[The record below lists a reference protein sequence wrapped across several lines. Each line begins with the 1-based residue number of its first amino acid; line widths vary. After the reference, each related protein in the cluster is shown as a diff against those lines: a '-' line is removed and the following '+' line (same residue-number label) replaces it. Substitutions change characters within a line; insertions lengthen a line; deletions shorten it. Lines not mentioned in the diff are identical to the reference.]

1 MAVKDINDKGGVNGH
16 PLEMLVLDTQAKPE
30 IAINAANKLIEVDKV
45 PLIITAWSSVVK
57 AVAPIGNRTKT
68 LELNMGANSPDI
80 ANLGDYVYTVFP
92 LAEVDVTALAKYTT
106 EKLGKKRAAVLY
118 INNDTGIGGAKIYR
132 DVFTAAGGEVVA
144 FEGYDPKA
152 TDFTGVLLKARVGN
166 PDVVHIHG
174 LSELPQVIAQM
185 RQLGMQQQITSYSAG
200 YNPKLL
206 SQLGPAAEG
215 LIVTSLAPT
224 SAANP
229 NVAKLLELWKQ
240 VGRFPERAAVS
251 AVCVGFHHRRGADL
265 RLGGQERPAADRREL
280 PQGAAGDPRI
290 RPADDRQAGHQ
301 GRPSDRQA
309 GLSVCGEG
317 QQVRPATITVAWAMT
332 DPVILLQILWTGI
345 AMSSYFVLFTVAFAL
360 TLKVEKLWNFA
371 QAGLMGIAF
380 YAMFYTLNA
389 AHWPAVARRRRG
401 GGAHRRGV
409 RRRRGVGDRGAAA
422 AAFQRADL
430 LHLHADLLA
439 ARRLRAY
446 PDVRH
451 RAGDDLSQRD
461 VAGADRRRRR
471 GERLGFAGGRRDLGA
486 ARGAVSG

>member
-1 MAVKDINDKGGVNGH
+1 MTASIGRRTALSLPLAALAVSAGRARAQQKEAFRFGALMPTTGPEAGYGLDFVKTYEMAVKDINDKGGVNGH

-30 IAINAANKLIEVDKV
+30 IAINAANKLIDVDKV

-57 AVAPIGNRTKT
+57 AAAPIGNRTKT

-92 LAEVDVTALAKYTT
+92 LAEVDVTALAKYTYA
-106 EKLGKKRAAVLY
+106 KLGKKRAAVLY

-200 YNPKLL
+200 YNPKIL

-240 VGRFPERAAVS
+240 VGRFPNGLPYLQYAWDSTVVVAQIYGWVDKNGLPLTGENCRKALLAIREFDLPMTGKLVIRDD
-251 AVCVGFHHRRGADL
+251 HRIDKPVYL
-265 RLGGQERPAADRREL
+265 YVVKDNKFVLLD
-280 PQGAAGDPRI
+280 
-290 RPADDRQAGHQ
+290 
-301 GRPSDRQA
+301 
-309 GLSVCGEG
+309 
-317 QQVRPATITVAWAMT
+317 TVA
-332 DPVILLQILWTGI
+332 
-345 AMSSYFVLFTVAFAL
+345 
-360 TLKVEKLWNFA
+360 
-371 QAGLMGIAF
+371 
-380 YAMFYTLNA
+380 
-389 AHWPAVARRRRG
+389 
-401 GGAHRRGV
+401 
-409 RRRRGVGDRGAAA
+409 
-422 AAFQRADL
+422 
-430 LHLHADLLA
+430 
-439 ARRLRAY
+439 
-446 PDVRH
+446 
-451 RAGDDLSQRD
+451 
-461 VAGADRRRRR
+461 
-471 GERLGFAGGRRDLGA
+471 
-486 ARGAVSG
+486 